1 MNRRFIKII
10 KLLQQA
16 YPDAGPMLKFSSRFE
31 CLVAVVLSAQSTD
44 EQVNRVT
51 AELYKIYNKPADFAA
66 MDIAELE
73 ERIKGVGLYKN
84 KAKNIKNL
92 SIILLE
98 KYDGEVPGDFDALI
112 DLPGVGRKSANVVL
126 AVAFNLPGLGVD
138 THVQRVSNR
147 IGIVSEKTPEKTE
160 RALKAII
167 PQELWSISHHLL
179 IFHGRRVC
187 KARKPDCEHCCIE
200 ADCQKKIIQA
210 DKETV

>member
-1 MNRRFIKII
+1 MTRRALKIV

-51 AELYKIYNKPADFAA
+51 AELFKVYNKPADFAVL
-66 MDIAELE
+66 DIAELE

-92 SIILLE
+92 SGVLLE
-98 KYDGEVPGDFDALI
+98 KYAGEVPGDFDALI

-126 AVAFNLPGLGVD
+126 SVAFNQPGLGVD
-138 THVQRVSNR
+138 THVQRVANR
-147 IGIVSEKTPEKTE
+147 IGIVNEKTPEKTE
-160 RALKAII
+160 KALKAII
-167 PQELWSISHHLL
+167 PRELWSISHHLL

-187 KARKPDCEHCCIE
+187 RARRPDCEHCCIE
-200 ADCQKKIIQA
+200 ADCLSKQG
-210 DKETV
+210 DDSPFC